1 MKINVFLLYKWD
13 ILLDQNMTVLIYS
26 LTSQLAHISR
36 TNLFTLSLN
45 TNFFWCQVVNV
56 ETPESKFRFTYT
68 EMSKMVKTNMSIL

>member
-13 ILLDQNMTVLIYS
+13 ILLDQHMTVLIYS

-45 TNFFWCQVVNV
+45 TNFSGVKSSTWKLPNQNSAL
-56 ETPESKFRFTYT
+56 PNT